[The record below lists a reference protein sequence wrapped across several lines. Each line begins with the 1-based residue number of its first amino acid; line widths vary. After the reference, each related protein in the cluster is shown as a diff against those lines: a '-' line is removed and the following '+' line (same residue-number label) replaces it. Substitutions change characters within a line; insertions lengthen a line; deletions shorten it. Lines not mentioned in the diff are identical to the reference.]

1 MVQSRESGAGEQ
13 IFIALIYCSEPD
25 AINRVNSARTV
36 FTEKLQKL
44 YASATE
50 FVRTTDPTDV
60 DFTKFLQSLTEF
72 LGMTRTMN
80 DDYMKKVM
88 EQIELN
94 AKSG

>member
-1 MVQSRESGAGEQ
+1 MALNRMQSIE
-13 IFIALIYCSEPD
+13 LK
-25 AINRVNSARTV
+25 SARTV

-94 AKSG
+94 VKSG